1 MVAVARPKPATP
13 RHPSNAEDSIMRRQ
27 LPIAATLLLSVFAL
41 PGHAAD
47 SGTDQANACWRKAF
61 LASDADATAA
71 CYAADAIMWPPG
83 GSMASGNKAIRDSYA
98 KFFADNKVTNVELK
112 PLGAKTVGTDS
123 FGWGTYS
130 ITYTPKAGGASK
142 SEAGRYTELARQ
154 IGGHWV
160 YVVDHAS
167 GEPPPATVAKP

>member
-1 MVAVARPKPATP
+1 MVQVVRLKSATP
-13 RHPSNAEDSIMRRQ
+13 QRIPNAEGSIMHRQ
-27 LPIAATLLLSVFAL
+27 LHIAAAMLLCVFAL
-41 PGHAAD
+41 PGHASD

-83 GSMASGNKAIRDSYA
+83 GSMSVGNKAIRDSYA

-112 PLGAKTVGTDS
+112 RLGEKTVGTDS
-123 FGWGTYS
+123 VGWGTYS
-130 ITYTPKAGGASK
+130 ITYTPKAGGAPK

-154 IGGHWV
+154 IGGRWV

-167 GEPPPATVAKP
+167 NEPPPATVAKP